1 MKEGVNEMSC
11 MRGQQTCPLYIKLG
25 RQHKMAPLKTAISPF
40 MTLLPHPAQNYLIT
54 SETTKKKNDFK
65 LKCIYF
71 LVFTFAPSTSLK
83 VPLGH
88 CLGTDVP

>member
-1 MKEGVNEMSC
+1 MSC

-25 RQHKMAPLKTAISPF
+25 RQHTMVPLKAAVSPF
-40 MTLLPHPAQNYLIT
+40 MTLLSHPARVKRQ
-54 SETTKKKNDFK
+54 KKNDFK

-71 LVFTFAPSTSLK
+71 LVFTFAPNTSLK

-88 CLGTDVP
+88 CFGIDVP

>member
-1 MKEGVNEMSC
+1 MSC

-54 SETTKKKNDFK
+54 SETTKKKTTLNYNVYIFWC
-65 LKCIYF
+65 LPLL
-71 LVFTFAPSTSLK
+71 LV
-83 VPLGH
+83 H
-88 CLGTDVP
+88 H